1 MKNPLAI
8 ALTTL
13 MVIMI
18 AAYSALPIYAM
29 PIFGVAYGWEYISA
43 LAEAAELI
51 DYFVL

>member
-1 MKNPLAI
+1 MKLQMKNPLAI

-13 MVIMI
+13 MVIMM

-43 LAEAAELI
+43 LAEAG
-51 DYFVL
+51 